1 MFRET
6 KSLSPCFNGCFS
18 KFNTGM
24 FTGEKH
30 FWELDKQQ
38 VTFMVV
44 LYYNTEKDWHTGGAM
59 VEMNGAQA
67 LIESLK
73 YEGVEVVFGYPGG
86 AVLTLYDA
94 LYKTNFPHVLTGH
107 EQGAVH
113 AADGYARATGKVG
126 VCFATSGPGGTN
138 LITGIATA
146 FMDSVPLVAI
156 TGQVGVSLI
165 GKDSFQEADICGI
178 TTPVT
183 KHNYLVK
190 KVQDLPRVL
199 KEAFYIASTGRPGPV
214 VVDISKDVFNA
225 SCTFA
230 YPETVKLRGY
240 CGDCRGQE
248 ADIAAAM
255 EILQSARKPLLFV
268 GGGVNISDTSG
279 YLRNLIEV
287 TGIPVITSL
296 MGLGCVPAD
305 ACLNLGMVGMHGAYA
320 ANMATTECDVLAG
333 IGVRFDDRVTG
344 LVTKF
349 APKARVLHFD
359 IDPAEINKNVRV
371 DLRVVGDLRWSLPAL
386 CRQADGWNND
396 LTQWRRQVLDWKN
409 DKPNTYRQQDGRVMP
424 QQVIEAVS
432 RLSGSGDI
440 IVTDVGQH
448 QMWTAQFYS
457 FRSPRSFITSGGLGT
472 MGYGLPAAI
481 GAQVG
486 NPDKRVILISGD
498 GSIMM
503 NCQELATAADNGFAV
518 KTIVMNN
525 RVLGMV
531 TQWQRMFYGERYS
544 QSRLQGRTDLV
555 KLAEAMGV
563 TGFRITKP
571 EELAVILEQALNTD
585 GPVLVD
591 VQLPEAEDVLPMVP
605 AGGRLDQM
613 ILGG

>member
-1 MFRET
+1 M
-6 KSLSPCFNGCFS
+6 
-18 KFNTGM
+18 
-24 FTGEKH
+24 
-30 FWELDKQQ
+30 
-38 VTFMVV
+38 TFMMVI
-44 LYYNTEKDWHTGGAM
+44 YYNTEKDWHTGGAM

-73 YEGVEVVFGYPGG
+73 NEGVEVVFGYPGG

-199 KEAFYIASTGRPGPV
+199 KEAFYIARTGRPGPV